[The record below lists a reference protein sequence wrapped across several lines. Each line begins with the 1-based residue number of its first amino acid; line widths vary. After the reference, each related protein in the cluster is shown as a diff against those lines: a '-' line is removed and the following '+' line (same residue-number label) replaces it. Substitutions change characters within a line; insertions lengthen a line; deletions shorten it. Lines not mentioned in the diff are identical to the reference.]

1 MAIPKRHSSAENV
14 VSGQRTFFVTTS
26 TDKKRFLLQA
36 ERSAKLL
43 IEVMFHYRDQGEY
56 KLHDFVVMRNH
67 FHAQITLSEDKT
79 VERAMQLIKGGFS
92 HRVRKELGFKGSFW
106 QRGFSEDR
114 VESREE
120 FMAFRKYIYENPV
133 KAGLART
140 AEEYPYSSAH
150 PIFKSKTAA
159 AKAGNS

>member
-26 TDKKRFLLQA
+26 TDKKRLLLQA

-67 FHAQITLSEDKT
+67 FQAQGRQRNITILPPI
-79 VERAMQLIKGGFS
+79 R
-92 HRVRKELGFKGSFW
+92 
-106 QRGFSEDR
+106 
-114 VESREE
+114 
-120 FMAFRKYIYENPV
+120 
-133 KAGLART
+133 
-140 AEEYPYSSAH
+140 YS
-150 PIFKSKTAA
+150 K
-159 AKAGNS
+159 AKAQRLKPESLKPRNGTAPLR

>member
-26 TDKKRFLLQA
+26 TDKKRLLLQA

-79 VERAMQLIKGGFS
+79 VERAMQLIKGGS
-92 HRVRKELGFKGSFW
+92 SKWIH
-106 QRGFSEDR
+106 
-114 VESREE
+114 EE
-120 FMAFRKYIYENPV
+120 FPDLRSFEWQEDTGRFR
-133 KAGLART
+133 
-140 AEEYPYSSAH
+140 
-150 PIFKSKTAA
+150 
-159 AKAGNS
+159 

>member
-56 KLHDFVVMRNH
+56 SCTIL
-67 FHAQITLSEDKT
+67 
-79 VERAMQLIKGGFS
+79 
-92 HRVRKELGFKGSFW
+92 W
-106 QRGFSEDR
+106 
-114 VESREE
+114 
-120 FMAFRKYIYENPV
+120 
-133 KAGLART
+133 
-140 AEEYPYSSAH
+140 
-150 PIFKSKTAA
+150 
-159 AKAGNS
+159 